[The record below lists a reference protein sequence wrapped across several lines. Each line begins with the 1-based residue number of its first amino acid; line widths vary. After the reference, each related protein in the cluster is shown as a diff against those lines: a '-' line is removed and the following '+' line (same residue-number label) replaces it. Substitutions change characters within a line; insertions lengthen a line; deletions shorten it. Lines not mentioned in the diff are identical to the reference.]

1 MWTAIRAT
9 VLDRPVRVAERA
21 ETAFG
26 AALLAA
32 TGTLHENLAA
42 SAAAMARGGALIEPV
57 AAERPALDDA
67 YGRFTEELRT
77 RGWLPDGPR

>member
-1 MWTAIRAT
+1 
-9 VLDRPVRVAERA
+9 
-21 ETAFG
+21 
-26 AALLAA
+26 
-32 TGTLHENLAA
+32 
-42 SAAAMARGGALIEPV
+42 MAGGGALIEPV